1 MLHLKNPIVYLYL
14 INTFQ
19 MKYIVFILLFAQT
32 INAQIE
38 DSHDHSDD
46 EHYHDHVE
54 KPNELGIAFAP
65 VYFLNE
71 EEFAFGL
78 HIHYIH
84 TIGESKFGIGAGY
97 EKIFDDHGHNT
108 IGVVFSYRPLDPL
121 SFNFAPGLTFESSPG
136 PMEEQETNFAFHL
149 ESTYEFEVGGLHIG
163 PALEFAYD
171 PEDIHISLGLHV
183 GFAF

>member
-1 MLHLKNPIVYLYL
+1 MHLKIPIVYSHSF
-14 INTFQ
+14 NTFQ
-19 MKYIVFILLFAQT
+19 MKYIVFFLLFAHT
-32 INAQIE
+32 LSAQIE
-38 DSHDHSDD
+38 DSHDHLEEGHS
-46 EHYHDHVE
+46 HDHIE
-54 KPNELGIAFAP
+54 KPNELGIALAP

-71 EEFAFGL
+71 EEVAFGL

-97 EKIFDDHGHNT
+97 EKIFDEHGHNT
-108 IGVVFSYRPLDPL
+108 IGVVFSYRPIDPL
-121 SFNFAPGLTFESSPG
+121 SFNFAPGVTFESSPG

-149 ESTYEFEVGGLHIG
+149 EASYEFEVGGLHIG

-171 PEDIHISLGLHV
+171 PEDIHLSLGLHV